1 VAEARCHKA
10 KRASMPLALGTVPS
24 ISKCREHSR
33 HQDTLTGAWWLNKKQ
48 NIWKKLFS
56 RSSVQAQFA
65 MANQALHDVG
75 MEDSDF
81 KKFGFFA

>member
-1 VAEARCHKA
+1 VAEARCHTQGKEGVDA
-10 KRASMPLALGTVPS
+10 FGLGDCAV
-24 ISKCREHSR
+24 HF
-33 HQDTLTGAWWLNKKQ
+33 LTGAWWLNKKQ